1 MITDYVKAGYP
12 VLVVRTHEPERFIT
26 TAAKQV
32 NGRTA
37 YQWDMLRGYRELGNG
52 AEWQEADPYDLPQ
65 IAARAKEKAVWFLH
79 NYHFTLKEPGV
90 IQAIQNNLGAYKS
103 RGVTL
108 VIVAPDADLPTE
120 LERAVVVLDFALP
133 TREELRS
140 ILQDLVES
148 TEVEPENEDMVLDA
162 AQGLTWQEAEDAM
175 ALALVRQKRFDPKT
189 ITELKAQMV
198 KKSAAL
204 EFSQFTETFETLG
217 GLENLKDWTLGRFEK
232 RRPGLPFRGILLLGV
247 PGTGKSHFAKALGNQ
262 VGWPCLS
269 LNLGKVFGSLVG
281 ESEAKMREALKVV
294 DAMAPCILFLDEIEK
309 GLAGVGGSSTDGGTT
324 QRVGGTFLTW
334 LNDHTSEVF
343 VIATC
348 NDYSKLPPEYT
359 RMGRWDAIFF
369 VDNPGPGEREQIL
382 DIYRKQFE
390 VDQAFPCPDLDGYSG
405 AEIRQVAIEAAYN
418 GGDLEAAAR
427 FVIPISKSQ
436 KTQMDA
442 LREWAKVR
450 TIPASKQVLEEVK
463 TKRRVQL

>member
-1 MITDYVKAGYP
+1 
-12 VLVVRTHEPERFIT
+12 
-26 TAAKQV
+26 
-32 NGRTA
+32 
-37 YQWDMLRGYRELGNG
+37 
-52 AEWQEADPYDLPQ
+52 
-65 IAARAKEKAVWFLH
+65 
-79 NYHFTLKEPGV
+79 
-90 IQAIQNNLGAYKS
+90 
-103 RGVTL
+103 
-108 VIVAPDADLPTE
+108 
-120 LERAVVVLDFALP
+120 
-133 TREELRS
+133 
-140 ILQDLVES
+140 
-148 TEVEPENEDMVLDA
+148 
-162 AQGLTWQEAEDAM
+162 LTWEEAENAM
-175 ALALVRQKRFDPKT
+175 ALALVRQKCFDPKT

-204 EFSQFTETFETLG
+204 EFSQFTETFKTLG

-232 RRPGLPFRGILLLGV
+232 RRPGLPFRGIMLLGV

-281 ESEAKMREALKVV
+281 ESEAKMRDALKVV
-294 DAMAPCILFLDEIEK
+294 DAMAPCVLFLDEIEK

-369 VDNPGPGEREQIL
+369 VDNPTVEEGWKILELYLDQFVSRESARRRL
-382 DIYRKQFE
+382 
-390 VDQAFPCPDLDGYSG
+390 PNLDGYSG

-418 GGDLEAAAR
+418 GGDLEAATR
-427 FVIPISKSQ
+427 FVIPISRSQ
-436 KTQMDA
+436 KDQMDK
-442 LREWAKVR
+442 LREWAKAR
-450 TIPASKQVLEEVK
+450 TIPASRPVLQEV
-463 TKRRVQL
+463 TGKRRVQI

>member
-1 MITDYVKAGYP
+1 
-12 VLVVRTHEPERFIT
+12 
-26 TAAKQV
+26 
-32 NGRTA
+32 
-37 YQWDMLRGYRELGNG
+37 
-52 AEWQEADPYDLPQ
+52 
-65 IAARAKEKAVWFLH
+65 
-79 NYHFTLKEPGV
+79 
-90 IQAIQNNLGAYKS
+90 
-103 RGVTL
+103 
-108 VIVAPDADLPTE
+108 
-120 LERAVVVLDFALP
+120 
-133 TREELRS
+133 
-140 ILQDLVES
+140 
-148 TEVEPENEDMVLDA
+148 MVLDA
-162 AQGLTWQEAEDAM
+162 AQGLTWEEAENAL
-175 ALALVRQKRFDPKT
+175 ALALVRQKCFDPKT

-204 EFSQFTETFETLG
+204 EFSQFKETFETLG
-217 GLENLKDWTLGRFEK
+217 GLDNLKGWVLNRFE
-232 RRPGLPFRGILLLGV
+232 RRRVGLPFRGILLLGV

-369 VDNPGPGEREQIL
+369 VDNPGADERESIL
-382 DIYRKQFE
+382 HIYLSQFLGSNYE
-390 VDQAFPCPDLDGYSG
+390 PDPAQYRDALEGYSG

-427 FVIPISKSQ
+427 FVIPISRSQ
-436 KTQMDA
+436 KAQMDA
-442 LREWAKVR
+442 LREWARAR
-450 TIPASKQVLEEVK
+450 TIPASRSVLEEIG
-463 TKRRVQL
+463 KRRVQL